1 MLEYSHWEI
10 PMGNLLHFLKKWP
23 FGYSDTGDGF
33 KEKLSYF
40 KMLKRIGKKNLLSF
54 LLNATQC
61 LLVGFSIFFPQ
72 FFLGERMKGKKKHK
86 QGGNVKLKEL
96 KNYNEEKKERRKKP

>member
-1 MLEYSHWEI
+1 MCVLEYSHWEI

-40 KMLKRIGKKNLLSF
+40 KMLKRIGKKKF
-54 LLNATQC
+54 A
-61 LLVGFSIFFPQ
+61 FFPSKCNTVPVGWVFH
-72 FFLGERMKGKKKHK
+72 FFPPVFPWRKDE
-86 QGGNVKLKEL
+86 
-96 KNYNEEKKERRKKP
+96 RKKNKNASKVEM

>member
-1 MLEYSHWEI
+1 
-10 PMGNLLHFLKKWP
+10 MGNLLHFLKKWP

-40 KMLKRIGKKNLLSF
+40 KMLKRIGKKKVLSF

-61 LLVGFSIFFPQ
+61 LLVGFSIFFPK
-72 FFLGERMKGKKKHK
+72 FFLGERMKGKKKNTSK
-86 QGGNVKLKEL
+86 VEM
-96 KNYNEEKKERRKKP
+96 

>member
-1 MLEYSHWEI
+1 
-10 PMGNLLHFLKKWP
+10 MGNLLHFLKKWP

-61 LLVGFSIFFPQ
+61 LLVGFSIFFPPV
-72 FFLGERMKGKKKHK
+72 FPWRKDERKKKKNHK

-96 KNYNEEKKERRKKP
+96 KNYNEEKKERRKKT